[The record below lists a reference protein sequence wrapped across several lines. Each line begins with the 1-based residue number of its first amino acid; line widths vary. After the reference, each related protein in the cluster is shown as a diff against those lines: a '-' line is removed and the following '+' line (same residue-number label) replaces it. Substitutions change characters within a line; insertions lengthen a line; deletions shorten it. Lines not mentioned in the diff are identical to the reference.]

1 MLGIWLWLIGNL
13 VFSPLIFMLNHC
25 YLGVIKKLVRILTR
39 EEYKYFII
47 LALKLF
53 DPVINIKYGV
63 A

>member
-1 MLGIWLWLIGNL
+1 MLGNL
-13 VFSPLIFMLNHC
+13 ALAYWKFGISPLIFMLNHC
-25 YLGVIKKLVRILTR
+25 YLRVIKKLVRTLTR